1 MRPIVRKKMY
11 KKGKFW
17 VVAGIVT
24 ILGGSAILGQDVKA
38 EQAEAV
44 TSTISEKTDSSQT
57 ISDTSKLTSP
67 VNSSEAMKNSTEP
80 LIKTAFATSVSSNP
94 REIAA
99 TPVKTFA
106 ASSKVV
112 VKASTAEHSANQTNS
127 NVNQVAN
134 DSEVITQQNSTKQLP
149 TVTYSAHV
157 QDIGWQKS
165 VDNATVSGTVG
176 QEKQVEAIKLSIKAP
191 EGITGKLSYKTYVKG
206 QGWQP
211 SVESGQVSGTVG
223 QSRPIEA
230 LSINLTDNLQ
240 KLYDVYYRVHVQ
252 DIGWMAWAKNGAYAG
267 TLGMSKRLEA
277 YEVKFTLKG
286 QSVLT
291 PTIPK
296 EERPVLNYQ
305 VKVGQNGWQSNKLEG
320 QMAGTLGE
328 SKALDGVKFTLS
340 TLKYG
345 DILYR
350 THVQDKGWGEILGS
364 QTSKDYQGKRLE
376 AIQLDLSGNLKQNY
390 DIYYRAHVQDKGW
403 MAWQKNNSV
412 AGTVGESKRLEALEV
427 KLVAKASDFSS
438 QTDHSFL
445 EMKHPGLSYQTYLQ
459 KDGWKPTVLE
469 GQLGGSIG
477 LSKSIKA
484 IKLNLGSTA
493 LGNIEY
499 RTFLNGSGWQTV
511 VNAGRESNVPNE
523 SQQVEAIQMRLT
535 GLLSKT
541 YSVMYRVHMQDYG
554 WQDWTYNN
562 NIAGSTNQGKRIE
575 AIEIKLV
582 ETAKIPVTVQT
593 TYKGTGNYNVRVTNV
608 ISPGDLK
615 IAIWSDKNNQDDL
628 KCYTVAPKNHEATLT
643 FNVTNHRDNGKYFIH
658 VYQENASNQKQLL
671 VKTSLQVAH
680 SNYNTP
686 YFSQRD
692 GRWASRRYG
701 MATLGETGCVPT
713 SLAMILSSLKGETVL
728 PTQIADYLYH
738 KTVEF
743 NRGVQGTTSR
753 GILKAAK
760 EWGVTA
766 TALGTQA
773 NLVQALK
780 EGYHVLAAVQNNVF
794 VLHGSHEIVLKGYNN
809 GLTHVSDP
817 YTPSLSGWH
826 PISQLWKEQ
835 SYYSEDRIDIGVPFV
850 KVTDA

>member
-1 MRPIVRKKMY
+1 
-11 KKGKFW
+11 
-17 VVAGIVT
+17 
-24 ILGGSAILGQDVKA
+24 
-38 EQAEAV
+38 
-44 TSTISEKTDSSQT
+44 
-57 ISDTSKLTSP
+57 
-67 VNSSEAMKNSTEP
+67 MKNSTEP
-80 LIKTAFATSVSSNP
+80 LIKTGFATSVSSNP

-99 TPVKTFA
+99 TPVKTFD

-127 NVNQVAN
+127 N

-412 AGTVGESKRLEALEV
+412 GRYSRR
-427 KLVAKASDFSS
+427 
-438 QTDHSFL
+438 
-445 EMKHPGLSYQTYLQ
+445 
-459 KDGWKPTVLE
+459 
-469 GQLGGSIG
+469 
-477 LSKSIKA
+477 
-484 IKLNLGSTA
+484 
-493 LGNIEY
+493 IE
-499 RTFLNGSGWQTV
+499 TFRGFG
-511 VNAGRESNVPNE
+511 
-523 SQQVEAIQMRLT
+523 
-535 GLLSKT
+535 SKT
-541 YSVMYRVHMQDYG
+541 
-554 WQDWTYNN
+554 
-562 NIAGSTNQGKRIE
+562 
-575 AIEIKLV
+575 
-582 ETAKIPVTVQT
+582 
-593 TYKGTGNYNVRVTNV
+593 
-608 ISPGDLK
+608 
-615 IAIWSDKNNQDDL
+615 
-628 KCYTVAPKNHEATLT
+628 
-643 FNVTNHRDNGKYFIH
+643 
-658 VYQENASNQKQLL
+658 
-671 VKTSLQVAH
+671 
-680 SNYNTP
+680 
-686 YFSQRD
+686 
-692 GRWASRRYG
+692 
-701 MATLGETGCVPT
+701 
-713 SLAMILSSLKGETVL
+713 SS
-728 PTQIADYLYH
+728 
-738 KTVEF
+738 
-743 NRGVQGTTSR
+743 
-753 GILKAAK
+753 
-760 EWGVTA
+760 
-766 TALGTQA
+766 
-773 NLVQALK
+773 
-780 EGYHVLAAVQNNVF
+780 
-794 VLHGSHEIVLKGYNN
+794 
-809 GLTHVSDP
+809 
-817 YTPSLSGWH
+817 
-826 PISQLWKEQ
+826 
-835 SYYSEDRIDIGVPFV
+835 
-850 KVTDA
+850 

>member
-57 ISDTSKLTSP
+57 ISDTSKLTLP
-67 VNSSEAMKNSTEP
+67 VNSSEAMKNSAEP

-99 TPVKTFA
+99 TPVKTFD

-176 QEKQVEAIKLSIKAP
+176 QEKQIEAIKLSIKAP

-291 PTIPK
+291 PIIPK

-350 THVQDKGWGEILGS
+350 THVQDKGW
-364 QTSKDYQGKRLE
+364 
-376 AIQLDLSGNLKQNY
+376 
-390 DIYYRAHVQDKGW
+390 

-438 QTDHSFL
+438 QTNHSFL

-459 KDGWKPTVLE
+459 KDGWQPTVLE

-628 KCYTVAPKNHEATLT
+628 KWYTVAPKNHEATLT

-780 EGYHVLAAVQNNVF
+780 DGYHVLAAVQNNVF

-817 YTPSLSGWH
+817 YTPSLSGWY

-835 SYYSEDRIDIGVPFV
+835 SYYSEDRIDIGAPFV

>member
-57 ISDTSKLTSP
+57 ISDTSKLTLP
-67 VNSSEAMKNSTEP
+67 VNSSEAMKNSAEP

-99 TPVKTFA
+99 TPVKTFD

-157 QDIGWQKS
+157 QDIGW
-165 VDNATVSGTVG
+165 
-176 QEKQVEAIKLSIKAP
+176 
-191 EGITGKLSYKTYVKG
+191 
-206 QGWQP
+206 
-211 SVESGQVSGTVG
+211 
-223 QSRPIEA
+223 
-230 LSINLTDNLQ
+230 
-240 KLYDVYYRVHVQ
+240 
-252 DIGWMAWAKNGAYAG
+252 MAWAKNGAYAG

-291 PTIPK
+291 PIIPK

-438 QTDHSFL
+438 QTNHSFL

-459 KDGWKPTVLE
+459 KDGWQPTVLE

-628 KCYTVAPKNHEATLT
+628 KWYTVAPKNHEATLT

-780 EGYHVLAAVQNNVF
+780 DGYHVLAAVQNNVF

-817 YTPSLSGWH
+817 YTPSLSGWY

-835 SYYSEDRIDIGVPFV
+835 SYYSEDRIDIGAPFV

>member
-1 MRPIVRKKMY
+1 
-11 KKGKFW
+11 
-17 VVAGIVT
+17 
-24 ILGGSAILGQDVKA
+24 SAILGQDVKA

-57 ISDTSKLTSP
+57 ISDTSKLTLP
-67 VNSSEAMKNSTEP
+67 VNSSEAMKNSAEP

-99 TPVKTFA
+99 TPVKTFD

-176 QEKQVEAIKLSIKAP
+176 QEKQIEAIKLSIKAP

-291 PTIPK
+291 PIIPK

-438 QTDHSFL
+438 QTNHSFL

-459 KDGWKPTVLE
+459 KDGWQPTVLE

-628 KCYTVAPKNHEATLT
+628 KWYTVAPKNHEATLT

-780 EGYHVLAAVQNNVF
+780 DGYHVLAAVQNNVF

-817 YTPSLSGWH
+817 YTPSLSG
-826 PISQLWKEQ
+826 
-835 SYYSEDRIDIGVPFV
+835 
-850 KVTDA
+850 

>member
-17 VVAGIVT
+17 VIAGIVT
-24 ILGGSAILGQDVKA
+24 ILGGSAIIGQDVKA

-44 TSTISEKTDSSQT
+44 TSTISEKIDSSQT
-57 ISDTSKLTSP
+57 ISDTSKLTLP
-67 VNSSEAMKNSTEP
+67 VNSSEAMKNSAEP
-80 LIKTAFATSVSSNP
+80 LIKTGFATSVSSNP

-99 TPVKTFA
+99 TPVKTFD

-206 QGWQP
+206 QGWQS

-223 QSRPIEA
+223 QSKPIEA

-267 TLGMSKRLEA
+267 TLEMSKRLEA

-291 PTIPK
+291 PTILK

-350 THVQDKGWGEILGS
+350 T
-364 QTSKDYQGKRLE
+364 
-376 AIQLDLSGNLKQNY
+376 
-390 DIYYRAHVQDKGW
+390 HVQDKGW

-511 VNAGRESNVPNE
+511 VNSGRESNVPNE

-562 NIAGSTNQGKRIE
+562 DIAGSTNQGKRIE

-582 ETAKIPVTVQT
+582 ETAKIPITVQT

-608 ISPGDLK
+608 ISPGNLK

-628 KCYTVAPKNHEATLT
+628 KWYTVTPKNHDATLT

-780 EGYHVLAAVQNNVF
+780 DGYHVLAAVQNNVF

-817 YTPSLSGWH
+817 YTPSLSGWY

-835 SYYSEDRIDIGVPFV
+835 SYYSEDRIDIGAPFV

>member
-11 KKGKFW
+11 KKGKFL
-17 VVAGIVT
+17 VIAGIVT

-57 ISDTSKLTSP
+57 ISDTSKLTLP
-67 VNSSEAMKNSTEP
+67 VNSSEAMKNSAEP
-80 LIKTAFATSVSSNP
+80 LIKTGFATSVSSNP

-99 TPVKTFA
+99 TPVKTFD

-438 QTDHSFL
+438 KTDHSFL

-499 RTFLNGSGWQTV
+499 RTFLNSSGWQTV
-511 VNAGRESNVPNE
+511 VNSGRESNVPNE
-523 SQQVEAIQMRLT
+523 S
-535 GLLSKT
+535 
-541 YSVMYRVHMQDYG
+541 
-554 WQDWTYNN
+554 
-562 NIAGSTNQGKRIE
+562 
-575 AIEIKLV
+575 
-582 ETAKIPVTVQT
+582 
-593 TYKGTGNYNVRVTNV
+593 
-608 ISPGDLK
+608 
-615 IAIWSDKNNQDDL
+615 
-628 KCYTVAPKNHEATLT
+628 
-643 FNVTNHRDNGKYFIH
+643 
-658 VYQENASNQKQLL
+658 
-671 VKTSLQVAH
+671 
-680 SNYNTP
+680 
-686 YFSQRD
+686 
-692 GRWASRRYG
+692 
-701 MATLGETGCVPT
+701 
-713 SLAMILSSLKGETVL
+713 
-728 PTQIADYLYH
+728 
-738 KTVEF
+738 
-743 NRGVQGTTSR
+743 
-753 GILKAAK
+753 
-760 EWGVTA
+760 
-766 TALGTQA
+766 
-773 NLVQALK
+773 
-780 EGYHVLAAVQNNVF
+780 
-794 VLHGSHEIVLKGYNN
+794 
-809 GLTHVSDP
+809 
-817 YTPSLSGWH
+817 
-826 PISQLWKEQ
+826 
-835 SYYSEDRIDIGVPFV
+835 
-850 KVTDA
+850 

>member
-57 ISDTSKLTSP
+57 ISDTSKLTLP
-67 VNSSEAMKNSTEP
+67 VNSSEAMKNSAEP
-80 LIKTAFATSVSSNP
+80 LIKTGFATSVSSNP

-99 TPVKTFA
+99 TPVKTFD

-350 THVQDKGWGEILGS
+350 THVQDKGW
-364 QTSKDYQGKRLE
+364 
-376 AIQLDLSGNLKQNY
+376 
-390 DIYYRAHVQDKGW
+390 

-438 QTDHSFL
+438 KTDHSFL

-499 RTFLNGSGWQTV
+499 RTFLNSSGWQTV
-511 VNAGRESNVPNE
+511 VNSGRESNVPNE

-608 ISPGDLK
+608 ISPGNLK

-628 KCYTVAPKNHEATLT
+628 KWYTVTPKNHEATLT

-780 EGYHVLAAVQNNVF
+780 DGYHVLAAVQNNVF

-817 YTPSLSGWH
+817 YTPSLSGWY

-835 SYYSEDRIDIGVPFV
+835 SYYSEDRIDIGAPFV

>member
-57 ISDTSKLTSP
+57 ISDTSKLTLP
-67 VNSSEAMKNSTEP
+67 VNSSEAMKNSAEP
-80 LIKTAFATSVSSNP
+80 LIKTGFATSVSSNP

-99 TPVKTFA
+99 TPVKTFD

-252 DIGWMAWAKNGAYAG
+252 D
-267 TLGMSKRLEA
+267 
-277 YEVKFTLKG
+277 
-286 QSVLT
+286 
-291 PTIPK
+291 
-296 EERPVLNYQ
+296 
-305 VKVGQNGWQSNKLEG
+305 
-320 QMAGTLGE
+320 
-328 SKALDGVKFTLS
+328 
-340 TLKYG
+340 
-345 DILYR
+345 
-350 THVQDKGWGEILGS
+350 
-364 QTSKDYQGKRLE
+364 
-376 AIQLDLSGNLKQNY
+376 
-390 DIYYRAHVQDKGW
+390 KGW

-438 QTDHSFL
+438 KTDHSFL

-499 RTFLNGSGWQTV
+499 RTFLNSSGWQTV
-511 VNAGRESNVPNE
+511 VNSGRESNVPNE

-608 ISPGDLK
+608 ISPGNLK

-628 KCYTVAPKNHEATLT
+628 KWYTVTPKNHEATLT

-766 TALGTQA
+766 LGTQA

-780 EGYHVLAAVQNNVF
+780 DGYHVLAAVQNNVF

-817 YTPSLSGWH
+817 YTPSLSGWY

-835 SYYSEDRIDIGVPFV
+835 SYYSEDRIDIGAPFV

>member
-57 ISDTSKLTSP
+57 ISDTSKLTLP
-67 VNSSEAMKNSTEP
+67 VNSSEAMKNSAEP

-99 TPVKTFA
+99 TPVKTFD

-176 QEKQVEAIKLSIKAP
+176 QEKQIEAIKLSIKAP

-291 PTIPK
+291 PIIPK

-438 QTDHSFL
+438 QTNHSFL

-459 KDGWKPTVLE
+459 KDGWQPTVLE

-628 KCYTVAPKNHEATLT
+628 KWYTVAPKNHEATLT

-780 EGYHVLAAVQNNVF
+780 DGYHVLAAV
-794 VLHGSHEIVLKGYNN
+794 
-809 GLTHVSDP
+809 
-817 YTPSLSGWH
+817 
-826 PISQLWKEQ
+826 
-835 SYYSEDRIDIGVPFV
+835 
-850 KVTDA
+850 

>member
-11 KKGKFW
+11 KKGKFL
-17 VVAGIVT
+17 VIAGIVT

-57 ISDTSKLTSP
+57 ISDISKLTLP
-67 VNSSEAMKNSTEP
+67 VNSSEAMKNSAEP
-80 LIKTAFATSVSSNP
+80 LIKTGFATSVSSNP

-99 TPVKTFA
+99 TPVKTFD

-277 YEVKFTLKG
+277 YKVKFTLKG

-291 PTIPK
+291 PTILK

-350 THVQDKGWGEILGS
+350 THVQDKGW
-364 QTSKDYQGKRLE
+364 
-376 AIQLDLSGNLKQNY
+376 
-390 DIYYRAHVQDKGW
+390 

-438 QTDHSFL
+438 QTNHSFL

-511 VNAGRESNVPNE
+511 VNSGRESNVPNE

-562 NIAGSTNQGKRIE
+562 DIAGSTNQGKRIE

-582 ETAKIPVTVQT
+582 ETAKMPITVQT

-608 ISPGDLK
+608 ISPGNLK

-628 KCYTVAPKNHEATLT
+628 KWYTVTPKNHEARLT

-780 EGYHVLAAVQNNVF
+780 DGYHVLAAVQNNVF

-817 YTPSLSGWH
+817 YTPSLSGWY

-835 SYYSEDRIDIGVPFV
+835 SYYSEDRIDIGAPFV

>member
-57 ISDTSKLTSP
+57 ISDTSKLTLP
-67 VNSSEAMKNSTEP
+67 VNSSEAMKNSAEP

-99 TPVKTFA
+99 TPVKTFD

-176 QEKQVEAIKLSIKAP
+176 QEKQIEAIKLSIKAP

-291 PTIPK
+291 PIIPK

-320 QMAGTLGE
+320 QMGE

-438 QTDHSFL
+438 QTNHSFL

-459 KDGWKPTVLE
+459 KDGWQPTVLE

-628 KCYTVAPKNHEATLT
+628 KWYTVAPKNHEATLT

-780 EGYHVLAAVQNNVF
+780 DGYHVLAAVQNNVF

-817 YTPSLSGWH
+817 YTPSLSGWY

-835 SYYSEDRIDIGVPFV
+835 SYYSEDRIDIGAPFV

>member
-57 ISDTSKLTSP
+57 ISDTSKLTLP
-67 VNSSEAMKNSTEP
+67 VNSSEAMKNSAEP

-99 TPVKTFA
+99 TPVKTFD

-390 DIYYRAHVQDKGW
+390 DIYYRAHVRDKGW

-438 QTDHSFL
+438 QTNHSFL

-511 VNAGRESNVPNE
+511 VNSGRESNVPNE

-562 NIAGSTNQGKRIE
+562 DIAGSTNQGKRIE

-628 KCYTVAPKNHEATLT
+628 KWYTVAPKNHEATLT

-701 MATLGETGCVPT
+701 MATLGET
-713 SLAMILSSLKGETVL
+713 VL

-780 EGYHVLAAVQNNVF
+780 DGYHVLAAVQNNVF

-817 YTPSLSGWH
+817 YTPSLSGWY

-835 SYYSEDRIDIGVPFV
+835 SYYSEDRIDIGAPFV

>member
-67 VNSSEAMKNSTEP
+67 VNSSEAMENSTEP

-99 TPVKTFA
+99 TPVKTFD

-223 QSRPIEA
+223 QSKPIEA

-427 KLVAKASDFSS
+427 KLVAKAPDFSS
-438 QTDHSFL
+438 KINHSFL
-445 EMKHPGLSYQTYLQ
+445 KMKHPGLSYQTYLQ
-459 KDGWKPTVLE
+459 KDGWQPTVLE

-541 YSVMYRVHMQDYG
+541 YSVIYRVHMQDYG

-608 ISPGDLK
+608 ISPGNLK

-628 KCYTVAPKNHEATLT
+628 KWYTVTPKNHEATLT

-728 PTQIADYLYH
+728 PTQIAGNLYH

-780 EGYHVLAAVQNNVF
+780 DGYHVLAAVQNNVF

-817 YTPSLSGWH
+817 YTPSLSGWY

-835 SYYSEDRIDIGVPFV
+835 SYYSEDRIDIGAPFV

>member
-17 VVAGIVT
+17 VIAGIVT

-67 VNSSEAMKNSTEP
+67 VNSSEAMENSTEP

-99 TPVKTFA
+99 TPVKTFD

-206 QGWQP
+206 QGWQS

-223 QSRPIEA
+223 QSKPIEA

-438 QTDHSFL
+438 QTNHSFL

-459 KDGWKPTVLE
+459 KDGWQPTVLE

-608 ISPGDLK
+608 ISPGNLK

-628 KCYTVAPKNHEATLT
+628 KWYTVTPKNHDATLT

-780 EGYHVLAAVQNNVF
+780 DGYHVLAAVQNNVLF
-794 VLHGSHEIVLKGYNN
+794 FMEVMKSFSK
-809 GLTHVSDP
+809 
-817 YTPSLSGWH
+817 
-826 PISQLWKEQ
+826 
-835 SYYSEDRIDIGVPFV
+835 DII
-850 KVTDA
+850 TD

>member
-17 VVAGIVT
+17 VIAGIVT
-24 ILGGSAILGQDVKA
+24 ILGGSAIIGQDVKA

-44 TSTISEKTDSSQT
+44 TSTISEKIDSSQT
-57 ISDTSKLTSP
+57 ISDTSKLTLP
-67 VNSSEAMKNSTEP
+67 VNSSEAMKNSAEP
-80 LIKTAFATSVSSNP
+80 LIKTGFATSVSSNP

-99 TPVKTFA
+99 TPVKTFD

-206 QGWQP
+206 QGWQS

-223 QSRPIEA
+223 QSKPIEA

-267 TLGMSKRLEA
+267 TLEMSKRLEA

-291 PTIPK
+291 PTILK

-511 VNAGRESNVPNE
+511 VNSGRESNVPNE

-562 NIAGSTNQGKRIE
+562 DIAGSTNQGKRIE

-582 ETAKIPVTVQT
+582 ETAKIPITVQT

-608 ISPGDLK
+608 ISPGNLK

-628 KCYTVAPKNHEATLT
+628 KWYTVTPKNHDATLT

-701 MATLGETGCVPT
+701 MATLGET
-713 SLAMILSSLKGETVL
+713 VL

-780 EGYHVLAAVQNNVF
+780 DGYHVLAAVQNNVF

-817 YTPSLSGWH
+817 YTPSLSGWY

-835 SYYSEDRIDIGVPFV
+835 SYYSEDRIDIGAPFV

>member
-1 MRPIVRKKMY
+1 
-11 KKGKFW
+11 
-17 VVAGIVT
+17 
-24 ILGGSAILGQDVKA
+24 
-38 EQAEAV
+38 
-44 TSTISEKTDSSQT
+44 
-57 ISDTSKLTSP
+57 
-67 VNSSEAMKNSTEP
+67 
-80 LIKTAFATSVSSNP
+80 
-94 REIAA
+94 
-99 TPVKTFA
+99 
-106 ASSKVV
+106 
-112 VKASTAEHSANQTNS
+112 
-127 NVNQVAN
+127 
-134 DSEVITQQNSTKQLP
+134 
-149 TVTYSAHV
+149 
-157 QDIGWQKS
+157 
-165 VDNATVSGTVG
+165 
-176 QEKQVEAIKLSIKAP
+176 
-191 EGITGKLSYKTYVKG
+191 
-206 QGWQP
+206 
-211 SVESGQVSGTVG
+211 
-223 QSRPIEA
+223 
-230 LSINLTDNLQ
+230 
-240 KLYDVYYRVHVQ
+240 
-252 DIGWMAWAKNGAYAG
+252 MAWAKNGAYAG

-438 QTDHSFL
+438 KTDHSFL

-511 VNAGRESNVPNE
+511 VNSSGRESNVPNE

-608 ISPGDLK
+608 ISPGNLK

-628 KCYTVAPKNHEATLT
+628 KWYTVTPKNHEATLT

-713 SLAMILSSLKGETVL
+713 SLAMILSSLKGEIVL

-780 EGYHVLAAVQNNVF
+780 DGYHVLAAVQNNVF
-794 VLHGSHEIVLKGYNN
+794 VLHGSHENVLKGYNN

-817 YTPSLSGWH
+817 YTPSLSGWY

-835 SYYSEDRIDIGVPFV
+835 SYYSEDRIDIGAPFV

>member
-57 ISDTSKLTSP
+57 ISDTSKLTLP
-67 VNSSEAMKNSTEP
+67 VNSSEAMKNSAEP
-80 LIKTAFATSVSSNP
+80 LIKTGFATSVSSNP

-99 TPVKTFA
+99 TPVKTFD

-438 QTDHSFL
+438 KTDHSFL

-499 RTFLNGSGWQTV
+499 RTFLNSSGWQTV
-511 VNAGRESNVPNE
+511 VNSGRESNVPNE

-608 ISPGDLK
+608 ISPGNLK

-628 KCYTVAPKNHEATLT
+628 KWYTVTPKNHEATLT

-780 EGYHVLAAVQNNVF
+780 DGYHVLAAVQNNVF

-817 YTPSLSGWH
+817 YNRPCLVGIQFHNFGKNRAIIVRIELILEHLLS
-826 PISQLWKEQ
+826 
-835 SYYSEDRIDIGVPFV
+835 R
-850 KVTDA
+850 

>member
-57 ISDTSKLTSP
+57 ISDTSKLTLP
-67 VNSSEAMKNSTEP
+67 VNSSEAMKNSAEP
-80 LIKTAFATSVSSNP
+80 LIKTGFATSVSSNP

-99 TPVKTFA
+99 TPVKTFD

-149 TVTYSAHV
+149 IVTYSAHV

-252 DIGWMAWAKNGAYAG
+252 DIGWMAW
-267 TLGMSKRLEA
+267 
-277 YEVKFTLKG
+277 
-286 QSVLT
+286 
-291 PTIPK
+291 
-296 EERPVLNYQ
+296 
-305 VKVGQNGWQSNKLEG
+305 
-320 QMAGTLGE
+320 
-328 SKALDGVKFTLS
+328 
-340 TLKYG
+340 
-345 DILYR
+345 
-350 THVQDKGWGEILGS
+350 
-364 QTSKDYQGKRLE
+364 
-376 AIQLDLSGNLKQNY
+376 
-390 DIYYRAHVQDKGW
+390 
-403 MAWQKNNSV
+403 QKNNSV

-438 QTDHSFL
+438 KTDHSFL

-511 VNAGRESNVPNE
+511 VNSGRESNVPNE

-608 ISPGDLK
+608 ISPGNLK

-628 KCYTVAPKNHEATLT
+628 KWYTVTPKNHEATLT

-713 SLAMILSSLKGETVL
+713 SLAMILSSLKGEIVL

-780 EGYHVLAAVQNNVF
+780 DGYHVLAAVQNNVF
-794 VLHGSHEIVLKGYNN
+794 VLHGSHENVLKGYNN

-817 YTPSLSGWH
+817 YTPSLSGWY

-835 SYYSEDRIDIGVPFV
+835 SYYSEDRIDIGAPFV

>member
-57 ISDTSKLTSP
+57 ISDTSKLTLP
-67 VNSSEAMKNSTEP
+67 VNSSEAMKNSAEP

-99 TPVKTFA
+99 TPVKTFD

-350 THVQDKGWGEILGS
+350 THVQDKGW
-364 QTSKDYQGKRLE
+364 
-376 AIQLDLSGNLKQNY
+376 
-390 DIYYRAHVQDKGW
+390 

-438 QTDHSFL
+438 QTNHSFL

-511 VNAGRESNVPNE
+511 VNSGRESNVPNE

-562 NIAGSTNQGKRIE
+562 DIAGSTNQGKRIE

-628 KCYTVAPKNHEATLT
+628 KWYTVAPKNHEATLT

-780 EGYHVLAAVQNNVF
+780 DGYHVLAAVQNNVF

-817 YTPSLSGWH
+817 YTPSLSGWY

-835 SYYSEDRIDIGVPFV
+835 SYYSEDRIDIGAPFV

>member
-57 ISDTSKLTSP
+57 ISDTSKLTLP
-67 VNSSEAMKNSTEP
+67 VNSSEAMKNSAEP
-80 LIKTAFATSVSSNP
+80 LIKTGFATSVSSNP

-99 TPVKTFA
+99 TPVKTFD

-438 QTDHSFL
+438 KTDHSFL

-499 RTFLNGSGWQTV
+499 RTFLNSSGWQTV
-511 VNAGRESNVPNE
+511 VNSGRESNVPNE

-608 ISPGDLK
+608 ISPGNLK

-628 KCYTVAPKNHEATLT
+628 KWYTVTPKNHEATLT

-701 MATLGETGCVPT
+701 MATLGET
-713 SLAMILSSLKGETVL
+713 VL

-780 EGYHVLAAVQNNVF
+780 DGYHVLAAVQNNVF

-817 YTPSLSGWH
+817 YTPSLSGWY

-835 SYYSEDRIDIGVPFV
+835 SYYSEDRIDIGAPFV

>member
-57 ISDTSKLTSP
+57 ISDTSKLTLP
-67 VNSSEAMKNSTEP
+67 VNSSEAMKNSAEP
-80 LIKTAFATSVSSNP
+80 LIKTGFATSVSSNP

-99 TPVKTFA
+99 TPVKTFD

-149 TVTYSAHV
+149 IVTYSAHV

-350 THVQDKGWGEILGS
+350 THVQDKGW
-364 QTSKDYQGKRLE
+364 
-376 AIQLDLSGNLKQNY
+376 
-390 DIYYRAHVQDKGW
+390 

-438 QTDHSFL
+438 KTDHSFL

-511 VNAGRESNVPNE
+511 VNSGRESNVPNE

-608 ISPGDLK
+608 ISPGNLK

-628 KCYTVAPKNHEATLT
+628 KWYTVTPKNHEATLT

-713 SLAMILSSLKGETVL
+713 SLAMILSSLKGEIVL

-780 EGYHVLAAVQNNVF
+780 DGYHVLAAVQNNVF
-794 VLHGSHEIVLKGYNN
+794 VLHGSHENVLKGYNN

-817 YTPSLSGWH
+817 YTPSLSGWY

-835 SYYSEDRIDIGVPFV
+835 SYYSEDRIDIGAPFV

>member
-57 ISDTSKLTSP
+57 ISDTSKLTLP
-67 VNSSEAMKNSTEP
+67 VNSSEAMKNSAEP
-80 LIKTAFATSVSSNP
+80 LIKTGFATSVSSNP

-99 TPVKTFA
+99 TPVKTFD

-376 AIQLDLSGNLKQNY
+376 AIQ
-390 DIYYRAHVQDKGW
+390 
-403 MAWQKNNSV
+403 
-412 AGTVGESKRLEALEV
+412 
-427 KLVAKASDFSS
+427 
-438 QTDHSFL
+438 
-445 EMKHPGLSYQTYLQ
+445 
-459 KDGWKPTVLE
+459 
-469 GQLGGSIG
+469 
-477 LSKSIKA
+477 
-484 IKLNLGSTA
+484 
-493 LGNIEY
+493 
-499 RTFLNGSGWQTV
+499 
-511 VNAGRESNVPNE
+511 
-523 SQQVEAIQMRLT
+523 MRLT

-608 ISPGDLK
+608 ISPGNLK

-628 KCYTVAPKNHEATLT
+628 KWYTVTPKNHEATLT

-780 EGYHVLAAVQNNVF
+780 DGYHVLAAVQNNVF

-817 YTPSLSGWH
+817 YTPSLSGWY

-835 SYYSEDRIDIGVPFV
+835 SYYSEDRIDIGAPFV

>member
-57 ISDTSKLTSP
+57 ISDTSKLTLP
-67 VNSSEAMKNSTEP
+67 VNSSEAMKNSAEP

-99 TPVKTFA
+99 TPVKTFD

-176 QEKQVEAIKLSIKAP
+176 QEKQIEAIKLSIKAP

-291 PTIPK
+291 PIIPK

-438 QTDHSFL
+438 QTNHSFL

-459 KDGWKPTVLE
+459 KDGWQPTVLE

-628 KCYTVAPKNHEATLT
+628 KWYTVAPKNHEATLT

-766 TALGTQA
+766 LGTQA

-780 EGYHVLAAVQNNVF
+780 DGYHVLAAVQNNVF

-817 YTPSLSGWH
+817 YTPSLSGWY

-835 SYYSEDRIDIGVPFV
+835 SYYSEDRIDIGAPFV

>member
-57 ISDTSKLTSP
+57 ISDTSKLTLP
-67 VNSSEAMKNSTEP
+67 VNSSEAMKNSAEP
-80 LIKTAFATSVSSNP
+80 LIKTGFATSVSSNP

-99 TPVKTFA
+99 TPVKTFD

-252 DIGWMAWAKNGAYAG
+252 DIGWMAW
-267 TLGMSKRLEA
+267 
-277 YEVKFTLKG
+277 
-286 QSVLT
+286 
-291 PTIPK
+291 
-296 EERPVLNYQ
+296 
-305 VKVGQNGWQSNKLEG
+305 
-320 QMAGTLGE
+320 
-328 SKALDGVKFTLS
+328 
-340 TLKYG
+340 
-345 DILYR
+345 
-350 THVQDKGWGEILGS
+350 
-364 QTSKDYQGKRLE
+364 
-376 AIQLDLSGNLKQNY
+376 
-390 DIYYRAHVQDKGW
+390 
-403 MAWQKNNSV
+403 QKNNSV

-438 QTDHSFL
+438 KTDHSFL

-499 RTFLNGSGWQTV
+499 RTFLNSSGWQTV
-511 VNAGRESNVPNE
+511 VNSGRESNVPNE

-608 ISPGDLK
+608 ISPGNLK

-628 KCYTVAPKNHEATLT
+628 KWYTVTPKNHEATLT

-780 EGYHVLAAVQNNVF
+780 DGYHVLAAVQNNVF

-817 YTPSLSGWH
+817 YTPSLSGWY

-835 SYYSEDRIDIGVPFV
+835 SYYSEDRIDIGAPFV

>member
-17 VVAGIVT
+17 VIAGIVT
-24 ILGGSAILGQDVKA
+24 ILGGSAIIGQDVKA

-44 TSTISEKTDSSQT
+44 TSTISEKIDSSQT
-57 ISDTSKLTSP
+57 ISDTSKLTLP
-67 VNSSEAMKNSTEP
+67 VNSSEAMKNSAEP
-80 LIKTAFATSVSSNP
+80 LIKTGFATSVSSNP

-99 TPVKTFA
+99 TPVKTFD

-206 QGWQP
+206 QGWQS

-223 QSRPIEA
+223 QSKPIEA

-267 TLGMSKRLEA
+267 TLEMSKRLEA

-291 PTIPK
+291 PTILK

-412 AGTVGESKRLEALEV
+412 AGTVGKSKRLEALEV

-511 VNAGRESNVPNE
+511 VNSGRESNVPNE

-535 GLLSKT
+535 GL
-541 YSVMYRVHMQDYG
+541 R
-554 WQDWTYNN
+554 N
-562 NIAGSTNQGKRIE
+562 
-575 AIEIKLV
+575 
-582 ETAKIPVTVQT
+582 
-593 TYKGTGNYNVRVTNV
+593 
-608 ISPGDLK
+608 LK

-628 KCYTVAPKNHEATLT
+628 KWYTVTPKNHDATLT

-780 EGYHVLAAVQNNVF
+780 DGYHVLAAVQNNVF

-817 YTPSLSGWH
+817 YTPSLSGWY

-835 SYYSEDRIDIGVPFV
+835 SYYSEDRIDIGAPFV

>member
-17 VVAGIVT
+17 VIAGIVT
-24 ILGGSAILGQDVKA
+24 ILGGSAIIGQDVKA

-44 TSTISEKTDSSQT
+44 TSTISEKIDSSQT
-57 ISDTSKLTSP
+57 ISDTSKLTLP
-67 VNSSEAMKNSTEP
+67 VNSSEAMKNSAEP
-80 LIKTAFATSVSSNP
+80 LIKTGFATSVSSNP

-99 TPVKTFA
+99 TPVKTFD

-206 QGWQP
+206 QGWQS

-223 QSRPIEA
+223 QSKPIEA

-267 TLGMSKRLEA
+267 TLEMSKRLEA

-291 PTIPK
+291 PTILK

-511 VNAGRESNVPNE
+511 VNSGRESNVPNE

-562 NIAGSTNQGKRIE
+562 DIAGSTNQGKRIE

-582 ETAKIPVTVQT
+582 ETAKIPITVQT

-608 ISPGDLK
+608 ISPGNLK
-615 IAIWSDKNNQDDL
+615 IAIWSDKNN
-628 KCYTVAPKNHEATLT
+628 
-643 FNVTNHRDNGKYFIH
+643 
-658 VYQENASNQKQLL
+658 
-671 VKTSLQVAH
+671 
-680 SNYNTP
+680 
-686 YFSQRD
+686 
-692 GRWASRRYG
+692 
-701 MATLGETGCVPT
+701 
-713 SLAMILSSLKGETVL
+713 
-728 PTQIADYLYH
+728 
-738 KTVEF
+738 
-743 NRGVQGTTSR
+743 
-753 GILKAAK
+753 
-760 EWGVTA
+760 
-766 TALGTQA
+766 
-773 NLVQALK
+773 
-780 EGYHVLAAVQNNVF
+780 
-794 VLHGSHEIVLKGYNN
+794 
-809 GLTHVSDP
+809 
-817 YTPSLSGWH
+817 
-826 PISQLWKEQ
+826 
-835 SYYSEDRIDIGVPFV
+835 
-850 KVTDA
+850 

>member
-57 ISDTSKLTSP
+57 ISDTSKLTLP
-67 VNSSEAMKNSTEP
+67 VNSSEAMKNSAEP
-80 LIKTAFATSVSSNP
+80 LIKTAFATSVSS
-94 REIAA
+94 
-99 TPVKTFA
+99 
-106 ASSKVV
+106 
-112 VKASTAEHSANQTNS
+112 
-127 NVNQVAN
+127 VNQVAN

-176 QEKQVEAIKLSIKAP
+176 QEKQIEAIKLSIKAP

-291 PTIPK
+291 PIIPK

-438 QTDHSFL
+438 QTNHSFL

-459 KDGWKPTVLE
+459 KDGWQPTVLE

-628 KCYTVAPKNHEATLT
+628 KWYTVAPKNHEATLT

-780 EGYHVLAAVQNNVF
+780 DGYHVLAAVQNNVF

-817 YTPSLSGWH
+817 YTPSLSGWY

-835 SYYSEDRIDIGVPFV
+835 SYYSEDRIDIGAPFV

>member
-1 MRPIVRKKMY
+1 
-11 KKGKFW
+11 
-17 VVAGIVT
+17 
-24 ILGGSAILGQDVKA
+24 
-38 EQAEAV
+38 
-44 TSTISEKTDSSQT
+44 
-57 ISDTSKLTSP
+57 
-67 VNSSEAMKNSTEP
+67 
-80 LIKTAFATSVSSNP
+80 
-94 REIAA
+94 
-99 TPVKTFA
+99 
-106 ASSKVV
+106 
-112 VKASTAEHSANQTNS
+112 
-127 NVNQVAN
+127 
-134 DSEVITQQNSTKQLP
+134 
-149 TVTYSAHV
+149 
-157 QDIGWQKS
+157 
-165 VDNATVSGTVG
+165 
-176 QEKQVEAIKLSIKAP
+176 
-191 EGITGKLSYKTYVKG
+191 
-206 QGWQP
+206 
-211 SVESGQVSGTVG
+211 
-223 QSRPIEA
+223 
-230 LSINLTDNLQ
+230 
-240 KLYDVYYRVHVQ
+240 
-252 DIGWMAWAKNGAYAG
+252 
-267 TLGMSKRLEA
+267 
-277 YEVKFTLKG
+277 
-286 QSVLT
+286 
-291 PTIPK
+291 
-296 EERPVLNYQ
+296 
-305 VKVGQNGWQSNKLEG
+305 
-320 QMAGTLGE
+320 MAGTLGE

-438 QTDHSFL
+438 QTNHSFL

-511 VNAGRESNVPNE
+511 VNSGRESNVPNE

-562 NIAGSTNQGKRIE
+562 DIAGSTNQGKRIE

-582 ETAKIPVTVQT
+582 ETAKIPITVQT

-608 ISPGDLK
+608 ISPGNLK

-628 KCYTVAPKNHEATLT
+628 KWYTVTPKNHEARLT

-780 EGYHVLAAVQNNVF
+780 DGYHVLAAVQNNVF

-817 YTPSLSGWH
+817 YTPSLSGWY

-835 SYYSEDRIDIGVPFV
+835 SYYSEDRIDIGEPFV

>member
-11 KKGKFW
+11 KKGKFL
-17 VVAGIVT
+17 VIAGIVT

-99 TPVKTFA
+99 TPVKTFD

-127 NVNQVAN
+127 NVNQIAN

-240 KLYDVYYRVHVQ
+240 KLYDVYYRVHIQ

-296 EERPVLNYQ
+296 GERPVLNYQ

-608 ISPGDLK
+608 ISPGNLK

-628 KCYTVAPKNHEATLT
+628 KWYTVTPKNHDATLT

-766 TALGTQA
+766 LGTQA

-780 EGYHVLAAVQNNVF
+780 DGYHVLAAVQNNVF

-817 YTPSLSGWH
+817 YTPSLSGWY

-835 SYYSEDRIDIGVPFV
+835 SYYSEDRIDIGAPFV

>member
-57 ISDTSKLTSP
+57 ISDTSKLTLP
-67 VNSSEAMKNSTEP
+67 VNSSEAMKNSAEP
-80 LIKTAFATSVSSNP
+80 LIKTGFATSVSSNP

-99 TPVKTFA
+99 TPVKTL
-106 ASSKVV
+106 
-112 VKASTAEHSANQTNS
+112 
-127 NVNQVAN
+127 
-134 DSEVITQQNSTKQLP
+134 QLP

-438 QTDHSFL
+438 KTDHSFL

-499 RTFLNGSGWQTV
+499 RTFLNSSGWQTV
-511 VNAGRESNVPNE
+511 VNSGRESNVPNE

-608 ISPGDLK
+608 ISPGNLK

-628 KCYTVAPKNHEATLT
+628 KWYTVTPKNHEATLT

-780 EGYHVLAAVQNNVF
+780 DGYHVLAAVQNNVF

-817 YTPSLSGWH
+817 YTPSLSGWY

-835 SYYSEDRIDIGVPFV
+835 SYYSEDRIDIGAPFV

>member
-57 ISDTSKLTSP
+57 ISDTSKLTLP
-67 VNSSEAMKNSTEP
+67 VNSSEAMKNSAEP
-80 LIKTAFATSVSSNP
+80 LIKTGFATSVSSNP

-99 TPVKTFA
+99 TPVKTFD

-438 QTDHSFL
+438 KTDHSF
-445 EMKHPGLSYQTYLQ
+445 
-459 KDGWKPTVLE
+459 
-469 GQLGGSIG
+469 
-477 LSKSIKA
+477 
-484 IKLNLGSTA
+484 
-493 LGNIEY
+493 
-499 RTFLNGSGWQTV
+499 
-511 VNAGRESNVPNE
+511 
-523 SQQVEAIQMRLT
+523 
-535 GLLSKT
+535 LLSKT

-608 ISPGDLK
+608 ISPGNLK

-628 KCYTVAPKNHEATLT
+628 KWYTVTPKNHEATLT

-780 EGYHVLAAVQNNVF
+780 DGYHVLAAVQNNVF

-817 YTPSLSGWH
+817 YTPSLSGWY

-835 SYYSEDRIDIGVPFV
+835 SYYSEDRIDIGAPFV

>member
-11 KKGKFW
+11 KKGKFL
-17 VVAGIVT
+17 VIAGIVT

-57 ISDTSKLTSP
+57 ISDISKLTLP
-67 VNSSEAMKNSTEP
+67 VNSSEAMKNSAEP
-80 LIKTAFATSVSSNP
+80 LIKTGFATSVSSNP

-99 TPVKTFA
+99 TPVKTFD

-149 TVTYSAHV
+149 TVTYSAH
-157 QDIGWQKS
+157 
-165 VDNATVSGTVG
+165 
-176 QEKQVEAIKLSIKAP
+176 
-191 EGITGKLSYKTYVKG
+191 
-206 QGWQP
+206 
-211 SVESGQVSGTVG
+211 
-223 QSRPIEA
+223 
-230 LSINLTDNLQ
+230 NLQ

-277 YEVKFTLKG
+277 YKVKFTLKG

-291 PTIPK
+291 PTILK

-438 QTDHSFL
+438 QTNHSFL

-511 VNAGRESNVPNE
+511 VNSGRESNVPNE

-562 NIAGSTNQGKRIE
+562 DIAGSTNQGKRIE

-582 ETAKIPVTVQT
+582 ETAKMPITVQT

-608 ISPGDLK
+608 ISPGNLK

-628 KCYTVAPKNHEATLT
+628 KWYTVTPKNHEARLT

-780 EGYHVLAAVQNNVF
+780 DGYHVLAAVQNNVF

-817 YTPSLSGWH
+817 YTPSLSGWY

-835 SYYSEDRIDIGVPFV
+835 SYYSEDRIDIGAPFV